1 MENYVTC
8 PNCKKTIS
16 NEPIIEAA
24 AKKDYSE
31 SRSITCDCGERI
43 TYWNITAQLRKQKT
57 MGARIRAWLHPIPQE
72 QS

>member
-1 MENYVTC
+1 MDNYVIC

-43 TYWNITAQLRKQKT
+43 TYWAITAQLRKQKT
-57 MGARIRAWLHPIPQE
+57 LGARIWAWLHPIPQE